1 LLTLKFLNHER
12 SRRTFGSEFKAKVAI
27 EAIKEVKTISELAQV
42 YQIHPNLISL
52 WKKEFLL
59 NATKVF
65 DSGKEEADYRRKL
78 EKEKEE
84 LIQQIGQLTVD
95 NNWLKIKLP

>member
-1 LLTLKFLNHER
+1 M
-12 SRRTFGSEFKAKVAI
+12 
-27 EAIKEVKTISELAQV
+27 
-42 YQIHPNLISL
+42 
-52 WKKEFLL
+52 

-65 DSGKEEADYRRKL
+65 DSGKEEAEQSRKL

-95 NNWLKIKLP
+95 NNWLKKKVL

>member
-1 LLTLKFLNHER
+1 MLTLKFLNHER

>member
-1 LLTLKFLNHER
+1 M
-12 SRRTFGSEFKAKVAI
+12 
-27 EAIKEVKTISELAQV
+27 
-42 YQIHPNLISL
+42 
-52 WKKEFLL
+52 

-65 DSGKEEADYRRKL
+65 DSGKEEADYRCKL

-95 NNWLKIKLP
+95 NNW